1 MVNKFTGKQV
11 NKFTGKQ
18 VSMLYAIYYV
28 KIRI

>member
-11 NKFTGKQ
+11 NKFRGKQ